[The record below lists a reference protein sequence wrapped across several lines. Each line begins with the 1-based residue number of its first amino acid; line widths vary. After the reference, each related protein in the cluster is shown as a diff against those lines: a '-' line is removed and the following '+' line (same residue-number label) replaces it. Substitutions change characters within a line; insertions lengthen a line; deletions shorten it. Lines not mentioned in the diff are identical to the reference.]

1 MGLRAYLIG
10 QTDMAYLKEEQILSH
25 RISKNFEFSMGHTLN
40 NYQGACHRL
49 HGHNYQL
56 EVMVKSEGLDKS
68 GFVMDFGDLKDVV
81 NGILDQEYDHY
92 FLVDEKD
99 SRAEKLKTLGALTG
113 PFEPT
118 AENLVISIATRIQ
131 QGLRDLPDG
140 MRGLLTGGLIV
151 LEQVTLWETST
162 SKAVW
167 ME

>member
-10 QTDMAYLKEEQILSH
+10 QTDLVYLKEEQILSH
-25 RISKNFEFSMGHTLN
+25 RINKNFEFSMGHTLN

-99 SRAEKLKTLGALTG
+99 SRAEKLKTLGALIV

-131 QGLRDLPDG
+131 
-140 MRGLLTGGLIV
+140 RGLPGVSIV

-167 ME
+167 TGHD

>member
-1 MGLRAYLIG
+1 
-10 QTDMAYLKEEQILSH
+10 
-25 RISKNFEFSMGHTLN
+25 MGHTLN

-68 GFVMDFGDLKDVV
+68 GFVMDFGDLKNVV

-99 SRAEKLKTLGALTG
+99 SRAEKLKTLGALTV

-131 QGLRDLPDG
+131 
-140 MRGLLTGGLIV
+140 RGLPGVSIV

-167 ME
+167 TGHD